1 MKLQGKIAIVTG
13 ADSGIGQA
21 TAEALAR
28 EGADVCIT
36 WHTDQDG
43 AAETRRRVEAAGRRA
58 HVAQVDVGD
67 PAGVRELFRASAA
80 ALGTPDLLV
89 ANAGKAMSGMPVAE
103 MEDAKLEQIL
113 RIDLMAPLFCAR
125 EFVRARREAGGADEG
140 GAARLLVLRVNSQGL
155 AARRSAIR
163 AGASGRVASGARR
176 RLARSRRRMPS
187 ARACSEMASTRSAPR
202 TSSARASRKRRVAA
216 DSW

>member
-43 AAETRRRVEAAGRRA
+43 AAETRRRVEATGRRA

-80 ALGTPDLLV
+80 ALGR
-89 ANAGKAMSGMPVAE
+89 K
-103 MEDAKLEQIL
+103 
-113 RIDLMAPLFCAR
+113 
-125 EFVRARREAGGADEG
+125 
-140 GAARLLVLRVNSQGL
+140 
-155 AARRSAIR
+155 RS
-163 AGASGRVASGARR
+163 VAS
-176 RLARSRRRMPS
+176 SPS
-187 ARACSEMASTRSAPR
+187 STPSFWRHAVASALPNG
-202 TSSARASRKRRVAA
+202 SSIS
-216 DSW
+216 